1 MDEEAVA
8 VVLQAERII
17 YRAGW
22 RLLEEAALKG
32 LSRTRGLRRAPLE
45 PRSEVIQLVTYNGEH
60 IGHIRCDRA
69 ASPRQT
75 WVAVAQPRG
84 RPVGSY
90 CSPQEAAEALARAC
104 GKLGPRTPG
113 HRET

>member
-1 MDEEAVA
+1 MDEEAIA
-8 VVLQAERII
+8 VILQAERII

-22 RLLEEAALKG
+22 RLLEETALER
-32 LSRTRGLRRAPLE
+32 LARTRGLRRAPLE
-45 PRSEVIQLVTYNGEH
+45 PRSEVIQLVTYDGEH

-69 ASPRQT
+69 SSPGQT

-90 CSPQEAAEALARAC
+90 RSAQEAAEALARAF
-104 GKLGPRTPG
+104 GKLSPRIPG
-113 HRET
+113 HQET